1 MNRVRSDKRLAW
13 VRTQGC
19 LICQR
24 WAQAHHLMFAEPSA
38 MGKKS
43 GDDWAVPLC
52 ADHHAEL
59 HAYGDEKT
67 WWDLKGVDPV
77 EWCER
82 SGSKQ

>member
-1 MNRVRSDKRLAW
+1 
-13 VRTQGC
+13 
-19 LICQR
+19 
-24 WAQAHHLMFAEPSA
+24 MFAEPSA

-59 HAYGDEKT
+59 HSYGDEKT
-67 WWDLKGVDPV
+67 WWDLKGVDPM

-82 SGSKQ
+82 HGSKRSTPTMPD

>member
-1 MNRVRSDKRLAW
+1 MRAKDNKRLAW
-13 VRTQGC
+13 VRMQGC

-24 WAQAHHLMFAEPSA
+24 WSQAHHLMFAEPSA
-38 MGKKS
+38 MGKKT

-59 HAYGDEKT
+59 HAYGDERT

-77 EWCER
+77 EWCKR
-82 SGSKQ
+82 SGSRQ